1 MDFVLP
7 LAYIA
12 LAVLTLVMA
21 PEAVTLFRVGTAFSR
36 AHLIYLRRI
45 AVLRSPVTRES
56 GH

>member
-36 AHLIYLRRI
+36 THLIYLRRI

>member
-1 MDFVLP
+1 MDVVLP

-36 AHLIYLRRI
+36 AHLLFTC
-45 AVLRSPVTRES
+45 AES
-56 GH
+56 RFYGRQ